1 MVIDNLFSGEIPD
14 IFSNL
19 MWLHELDM
27 ANNRLSGRI
36 PMSKATCQQ
45 LEMLVLARTA
55 LNGSIPKQIFELP
68 QLKFLLLA
76 NNSLSGFLP
85 NEFGHLRQLEI
96 MDISGNELSGNIP
109 AITKR
114 YSILQRLN
122 IARNR
127 ITGSIPKSLE
137 NLAALESLNLSSNNL
152 SGQIPTELE
161 NHNALQIKL
170 RVTTCVTKTKTNSD
184 LVLKVIIQ
192 TSSFIVLVC
201 ALCLVC
207 AVITKKKRKTINNES
222 SSSEL
227 KGLPPRLSYSEIQL
241 ATNGFLTTNL
251 IRRGAFG
258 SVYRAVFS
266 TGESGIHTTV
276 AVKVLDLTQSK
287 ASKSFD
293 AECEALRN
301 IQHQNLVKVFTSC
314 SSIDHTGAEFKAL
327 AMEFMSIGNLDKWLY
342 PEDVECGS
350 TLTLTQRLNIA
361 IDVASALDHL
371 HHDFDP
377 PVVHCDLKPGNVLLD
392 EDMTAHV
399 GDFGLAR
406 FLSHDSSQNGSSTIG
421 LKGSIGYIAPGMLWI
436 LLYET

>member
-96 MDISGNELSGNIP
+96 MDISGNQLSGNIP

-152 SGQIPTELE
+152 TGLIPTELE
-161 NHNALQIKL
+161 NHNALQML
-170 RVTTCVTKTKTNSD
+170 NLSFNS
-184 LVLKVIIQ
+184 LEGSTEKWCLCQHQLGFSPGKQ
-192 TSSFIVLVC
+192 S
-201 ALCLVC
+201 ALL
-207 AVITKKKRKTINNES
+207 ITKKKRKTIKNES
-222 SSSEL
+222 SSSEQ

-293 AECEALRN
+293 AEREALRN

-377 PVVHCDLKPGNVLLD
+377 PVVHCNLKPGNVLLD